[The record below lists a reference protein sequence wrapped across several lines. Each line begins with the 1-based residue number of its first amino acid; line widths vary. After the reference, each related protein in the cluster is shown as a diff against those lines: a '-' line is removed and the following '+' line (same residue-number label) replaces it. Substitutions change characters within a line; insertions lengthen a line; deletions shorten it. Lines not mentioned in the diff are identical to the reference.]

1 MNRKHFFSIITATT
15 FSLISHSVTAAIS
28 LDRTRIIFPGSEKS
42 VSLTVS
48 NQNTELPYLAQGWL
62 EDEQGEKLTAGSP
75 LTVVPPVQRIEP
87 KAESQIKV
95 QALTTAESFR
105 TLPQDRESLFYFN
118 LREIPPKSDK
128 PNVLQIALQTRIKL
142 FFRPA
147 SLAEAAAAQHALP
160 FQEKITLSKSG
171 DKYTVINPTPYYIT
185 LIGAS
190 AKKDGEVIKGFDA
203 LMISPNN
210 QTVLGGSAAALG
222 ASPVLVYVNDYG
234 GQTALTFKCSGNV
247 CSVDTS
253 KRATPK

>member
-1 MNRKHFFSIITATT
+1 MKRKILLNVFTVTALSIIA
-15 FSLISHSVTAAIS
+15 HSVSAAIS
-28 LDRTRIIFPGSEKS
+28 LDRTRVVFPGSEKS

-62 EDEQGEKLTAGSP
+62 EDEQGEKLDNSSP

-87 KAESQIKV
+87 KAESQVKI
-95 QALTTAESFR
+95 QALSSSEAFKR
-105 TLPQDRESLFYFN
+105 LPQDRESLFYFN

-128 PNVLQIALQTRIKL
+128 PNVLQIALQTRIKI
-142 FFRPA
+142 FYRPA
-147 SLAEAAAAQHALP
+147 ALAEAAAAQHASP

-171 DKYTVINPTPYYIT
+171 DKYTVINPTPYYVT

-190 AKKDGEVIKGFDA
+190 AKKEGDVIKGFDA
-203 LMISPNN
+203 LMVSPKS
-210 QTVLGGSAAALG
+210 QSELGGSAAALG
-222 ASPVLVYVNDYG
+222 PTPVLVYVNDYG

-247 CSVDTS
+247 CTVDTS